1 MTPRAAI
8 TRATIAAAVALL
20 VAMLKAFGI
29 DVPDAIADNLVEVGA
44 FALPL
49 ALGVWYT
56 RRARQAANARPTEG
70 DAPDAIATSEATPS
84 DPVAIAE
91 GDAALASPGT
101 ARPSPLTPSD
111 E

>member
-8 TRATIAAAVALL
+8 TRATVAAAVALL
-20 VAMLKAFGI
+20 VAALKVFGV
-29 DVPDAIADNLVEVGA
+29 DMPDAIADNLVEVAA

-49 ALGVWYT
+49 ALGAWY
-56 RRARQAANARPTEG
+56 ARKAKQAAARPTEG
-70 DAPDAIATSEATPS
+70 DAPPVTAPAEATPS

-91 GDAALASPGT
+91 GDNARASTGN
-101 ARPSPLTPSD
+101 ARPSPLPPSG